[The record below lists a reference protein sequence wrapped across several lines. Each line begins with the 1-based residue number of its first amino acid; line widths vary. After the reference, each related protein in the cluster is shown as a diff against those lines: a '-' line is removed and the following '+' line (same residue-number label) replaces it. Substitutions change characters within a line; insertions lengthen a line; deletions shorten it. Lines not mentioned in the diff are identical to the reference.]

1 MMKKELI
8 LKSKLGIPYS
18 IYESTIDNR
27 KLIDLLCEDGFQK
40 VKQYFD
46 KYFNQLIE
54 NSISSESVELISTF
68 RESLEDKFYND
79 VYSYVIRY
87 KEDIEGVTNKKS
99 FVNAIIELVVHPLFF
114 YSELSIAVLTGNR
127 DNLINLVEFKQV
139 HTNQK
144 DKEWREQLYKIADKI
159 YKEKKH
165 LDKTKS
171 LKEAFESLPNKEQY
185 RDDYLD
191 NFKSIYEKFRKR

>member
-1 MMKKELI
+1 
-8 LKSKLGIPYS
+8 
-18 IYESTIDNR
+18 
-27 KLIDLLCEDGFQK
+27 
-40 VKQYFD
+40 
-46 KYFNQLIE
+46 
-54 NSISSESVELISTF
+54 
-68 RESLEDKFYND
+68 
-79 VYSYVIRY
+79 VIRY